1 MAPTLFIGL
10 GLALAGSMALNGS
23 YVAQHLAAV
32 QAPVI
37 TLRRPLVSLTGLLRS
52 RLWLAGGV
60 AGLSGWLLHVGAL
73 SRAPLSLVQAFSA
86 GGLALVVPVAA
97 RLTGRPLSSGAR
109 RGTLLM
115 VAALAALAVGARP
128 TAATAS
134 TATGSVLTFALVVAT
149 MVMVLLARRRG
160 PHALGAAAGALYGI
174 GDIATKAATT
184 AAHAG
189 WLTSGVAPWAVMLA
203 SSSVLAFFC
212 FQRGL
217 QLGTAVAVIAL
228 MTAVTNVVA
237 VLGGVLAFGEP
248 IGASPAV
255 VALHAAALI
264 AIVVGGWWLAPAQAA
279 MIDGSSSAVSADVAN
294 RPVTGHPR
302 VVGR

>member
-1 MAPTLFIGL
+1 
-10 GLALAGSMALNGS
+10 MALNGS

-60 AGLSGWLLHVGAL
+60 VGISGWLLHVGAL

-115 VAALAALAVGARP
+115 AVALAALAVGARP
-128 TAATAS
+128 TAPTGS
-134 TATGSVLTFALVVAT
+134 TAQSVLTFALVVAT
-149 MVMVLLARRRG
+149 MVMVLLATRRG
-160 PHALGAAAGALYGI
+160 AHALGAAAGALYGI

-203 SSSVLAFFC
+203 STSVLAFFC

-228 MTAVTNVVA
+228 MTAGTNVVA
-237 VLGGVLAFGEP
+237 VLGGVIAFGEP
-248 IGASPAV
+248 IGASPPV

-264 AIVVGGWWLAPAQAA
+264 AIVVAGWWLAQAQAA
-279 MIDGSSSAVSADVAN
+279 MIDGSSSAASADAAN
-294 RPVTGHPR
+294 RRGTGHPR
-302 VVGR
+302 VVGP